1 MAKPTVEEAQKELKF
16 REKQSQSGWLTA
28 LVASLSNDDEARADY
43 LREKRFPQNPNVV
56 YFTDE
61 ENDMAYVDP
70 NTNEIKKEFYDYT
83 DWVDSYDIF
92 GKIVPGI
99 QLAAEVV
106 GGAIGL
112 AQGYRNA
119 PFKPS
124 KAAGRAGAGI
134 VGVAGTGLGGDLVYG
149 ARDILSRLVD
159 GPEMNYEKLRE
170 DLMYSGLFGG
180 VPLGIGKNASLIRKF
195 DYSGGSDD
203 LSMLLQL
210 AQDTDAQAAAQ
221 WYKEKTGVDILASEV
236 NYALKDP
243 IRLQRYIQNQNSG
256 SKLRN
261 FYETRNLQIED
272 TIDSYLDVLQKGTY
286 VTGRASEKITG
297 VADANPSITVRNI
310 SEDVIKEMAS
320 KRKARFLRELEVA
333 KGETDLYIRKESGEM
348 LPMQEQVQIK
358 ELLDN
363 MTPQERSAYL
373 RQQGYKETEEL
384 LKIDTSPVIKK
395 LDDMINDADSSAV
408 RIKTAKDIKK
418 LFYNADGTPKDTVG
432 SLHGLKAEDLGN
444 IVSEAGP
451 KGSTSQNAIASD
463 IKETLN
469 LLIKEYS
476 PSYSRATTAYNPEKN
491 HLQILEKG
499 VVGVLGKLV
508 GDDMK
513 LAKTVQRMFKGQAS
527 EREVRAFRRLVQ
539 TKDPQAFQNL
549 KHMFL
554 SDELANAG
562 SFLQFTKKVGFGN
575 LDPRYINA
583 QRAKDF
589 ALDDYTKALNEFGQ
603 NSQQAKVAGSKLRV
617 VKESFK
623 EAEKY
628 LDQRKRVYKSLLSEE
643 EFDAF
648 VLLND
653 TIQRASFVAKQ
664 SDSMTQPFSRQREA
678 IVESGVGM
686 LGRGADFAIKVLD
699 FVNLKNSRSAYKN
712 KIADETESQMIDL
725 LLNPASLD
733 EVVEGL
739 QVVRPY
745 VYATA
750 QGAFRTPSGSGESS
764 LGDIEEETIEGQVD
778 QAKRRLQELQSQKRD
793 NLNSQLDSALQGFQ
807 PSNIP
812 LVPPANAIRPQDMIN
827 ETILPNPKDREL
839 AERQM
844 MRSSGIG
851 SLA

>member
-1 MAKPTVEEAQKELKF
+1 
-16 REKQSQSGWLTA
+16 
-28 LVASLSNDDEARADY
+28 
-43 LREKRFPQNPNVV
+43 
-56 YFTDE
+56 
-61 ENDMAYVDP
+61 
-70 NTNEIKKEFYDYT
+70 
-83 DWVDSYDIF
+83 
-92 GKIVPGI
+92 
-99 QLAAEVV
+99 
-106 GGAIGL
+106 
-112 AQGYRNA
+112 
-119 PFKPS
+119 
-124 KAAGRAGAGI
+124 
-134 VGVAGTGLGGDLVYG
+134 
-149 ARDILSRLVD
+149 
-159 GPEMNYEKLRE
+159 
-170 DLMYSGLFGG
+170 
-180 VPLGIGKNASLIRKF
+180 
-195 DYSGGSDD
+195 
-203 LSMLLQL
+203 
-210 AQDTDAQAAAQ
+210 
-221 WYKEKTGVDILASEV
+221 
-236 NYALKDP
+236 
-243 IRLQRYIQNQNSG
+243 
-256 SKLRN
+256 
-261 FYETRNLQIED
+261 
-272 TIDSYLDVLQKGTY
+272 
-286 VTGRASEKITG
+286 
-297 VADANPSITVRNI
+297 
-310 SEDVIKEMAS
+310 
-320 KRKARFLRELEVA
+320 
-333 KGETDLYIRKESGEM
+333 
-348 LPMQEQVQIK
+348 
-358 ELLDN
+358 
-363 MTPQERSAYL
+363 
-373 RQQGYKETEEL
+373 
-384 LKIDTSPVIKK
+384 
-395 LDDMINDADSSAV
+395 
-408 RIKTAKDIKK
+408 
-418 LFYNADGTPKDTVG
+418 
-432 SLHGLKAEDLGN
+432 LHGLKAEDLGN

-476 PSYSRATTAYNPEKN
+476 PSYSRATKAYNPEKN
-491 HLQILEKG
+491 HLQVLEKG

-664 SDSMTQPFSRQREA
+664 SDSMTQPFGRQREA

-764 LGDIEEETIEGQVD
+764 LGDIEEETTEGQVD
-778 QAKRRLQELQSQKRD
+778 QAKRRLQELEVQQKD

-812 LVPPANAIRPQDMIN
+812 LVPPANAIRPQEMIN